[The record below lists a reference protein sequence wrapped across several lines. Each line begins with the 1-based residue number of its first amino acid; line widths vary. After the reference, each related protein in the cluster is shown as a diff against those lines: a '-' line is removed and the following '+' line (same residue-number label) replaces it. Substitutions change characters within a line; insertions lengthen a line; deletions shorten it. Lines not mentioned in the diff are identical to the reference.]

1 MKKADISSS
10 SAGTNVD
17 SSTNV
22 DNPSVSQPIAK
33 PNVVRSCI
41 QEENLYTPN
50 CIRTFTGIYMNV
62 FEPTLDMICM
72 EDIAH
77 ALSNQCRF
85 GGHLPEFYSVAQHSI
100 TMSNK
105 MHENHKLAALL
116 HDASEAYL
124 LDIPSPIKKGLSNYK
139 EIEDRLMFLIAE
151 KFGFQYPLHEKVKE
165 VDEYMLQWEWSNLML
180 GRKIFPEIKCLWPG
194 DAEEL
199 FLTTFDELQTV
210 TA

>member
-1 MKKADISSS
+1 MKKVDKSS
-10 SAGTNVD
+10 SAGTEVE
-17 SSTNV
+17 SSTNIDDSQV
-22 DNPSVSQPIAK
+22 CQPIAK
-33 PNVVRSCI
+33 HSVVRSCI

-62 FEPTLDMICM
+62 FEPTFEMICI

-85 GGHLPEFYSVAQHSI
+85 GGHLPYYYSVAQHSI
-100 TMSNK
+100 VMSDK
-105 MHENHKLAALL
+105 MHESHKLAALL

-124 LDIPSPIKKGLSNYK
+124 LDIPRPIKQRLTNYK
-139 EIEDRLMFLIAE
+139 EIEDKLMALIAE
-151 KFGFQYPLHEKVKE
+151 KFGFKYPLHEKVKE
-165 VDEYMLQWEWSNLML
+165 VDEYMLQWEWSTLML

-199 FLTTFDELQTV
+199 FLTTFDELNTV